1 MLYKIVPCRSPIQFV
16 SDMGYIRGAVIDV
29 SPHTVFQNL
38 EGTTNY
44 LLIDRKT
51 LEVKSEN
58 DNVWVID
65 KKWLQPHFDCREFW
79 NAL

>member
-16 SDMGYIRGAVIDV
+16 SDMEYIRGAVIDV
-29 SPHTVFQNL
+29 PPHTVFKNL
-38 EGTTNY
+38 GGITKY
-44 LLIDRKT
+44 FCVDRKT
-51 LEVKSEN
+51 LEVTTSN

-65 KKWLQPHFDCREFW
+65 KKWLQPEFDCMEFW